1 VVVFDS
7 EESAQALMG
16 MLGSAPAMSV
26 TIEDAGVGEVIAHA

>member
-1 VVVFDS
+1 
-7 EESAQALMG
+7 